1 MLSQNNVQNN
11 DSRIT
16 LAIPAGKIDCL
27 NVTTKYSSRTLTAYT
42 NLLVMKMNELKL
54 ELFRAVL

>member
-1 MLSQNNVQNN
+1 MLSQNNARNN

-16 LAIPAGKIDCL
+16 LAIPDGKIDCL

-42 NLLVMKMNELKL
+42 NLLVMKMNKLKR
-54 ELFRAVL
+54 ELFRAVF

>member
-1 MLSQNNVQNN
+1 MLSQNNVRKN

-27 NVTTKYSSRTLTAYT
+27 NVTTKYNLRTAYT

-54 ELFRAVL
+54 